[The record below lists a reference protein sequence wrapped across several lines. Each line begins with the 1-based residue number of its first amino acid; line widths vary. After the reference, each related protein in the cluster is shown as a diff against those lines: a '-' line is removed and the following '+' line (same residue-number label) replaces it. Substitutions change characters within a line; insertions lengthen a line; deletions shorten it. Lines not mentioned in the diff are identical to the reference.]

1 MIKQRSSLPHSVS
14 HFICC
19 GCVGSMRENIFMYNL
34 LIIEKDHVPLPLD
47 LQKSFTLFQ
56 LIKSKIK
63 LTKACKHKHTY
74 EQMIVSALYA
84 RSKVWGSY
92 VHVPFSIAWVEG
104 NTWLCCYG
112 FLGYHSPLCIYLS
125 RLRLQRKQGFFLSHV
140 SSSDVESQQKWESSF
155 KPTR

>member
-47 LQKSFTLFQ
+47 LQKEFTLFQ
-56 LIKSKIK
+56 LMKSKIN

-74 EQMIVSALYA
+74 EQMIVTALYA
-84 RSKVWGSY
+84 RSKMWGSY

-104 NTWLCCYG
+104 NTWLSCYG
-112 FLGYHSPLCIYLS
+112 FLG
-125 RLRLQRKQGFFLSHV
+125 
-140 SSSDVESQQKWESSF
+140 SSF
-155 KPTR
+155 SFMHIYIKIAIAAKTRLVSCLTFHDQT